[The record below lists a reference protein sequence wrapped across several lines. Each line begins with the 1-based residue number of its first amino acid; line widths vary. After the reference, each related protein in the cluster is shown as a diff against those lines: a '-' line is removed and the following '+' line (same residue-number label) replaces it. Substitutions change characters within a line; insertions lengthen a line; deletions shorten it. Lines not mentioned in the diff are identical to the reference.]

1 MASVICFIRSAPIH
15 FNPHTPR
22 GGDSKST
29 QIPCEALQQGGNTKT
44 GLHKMLLSIGVR
56 LIQQFSGA
64 FQQRWR
70 YLTAAGNPS
79 QLRFA
84 GLPVQLDD
92 SCERPSPAPPL
103 FPRKN
108 GCLPLRPAVADGSRR
123 VPACAGPPESAFR
136 HPFGPPRPE
145 TPVST
150 SSNTSV
156 AMDSCSAS
164 TFFKASMIRAN
175 SPPEAILAMGRRSSP
190 ALADIRNRITS
201 QPSAAGSFP

>member
-56 LIQQFSGA
+56 LIQQFAGT
-64 FQQRWR
+64 FQQRGR

-84 GLPVQLDD
+84 GLPVQLEDPG
-92 SCERPSPAPPL
+92 ERPSPALPFFHGKMGICHCRDL
-103 FPRKN
+103 RKM
-108 GCLPLRPAVADGSRR
+108 GDTKHLSVLSDHCHFFGYFLRGT
-123 VPACAGPPESAFR
+123 PPESAFPPPVGPR
-136 HPFGPPRPE
+136 GRKRRYPPRRIPAWQW
-145 TPVST
+145 TP
-150 SSNTSV
+150 
-156 AMDSCSAS
+156 A
-164 TFFKASMIRAN
+164 
-175 SPPEAILAMGRRSSP
+175 PPARFSGP
-190 ALADIRNRITS
+190 A
-201 QPSAAGSFP
+201 